1 MPFPSVVSEVMT
13 RLLSLIA
20 AEYPAITLDPKVLIT
35 PCMTMFPTEMKLC
48 CKILGMAMTA
58 IFLSMLQEN
67 IAAFWWVSIFF
78 KRLNTKITARIQLT
92 PWHRKVAHATPSTPL
107 EKTGE
112 STVTNKISIPILE
125 REEIIRKIK
134 GVLESPRAEKIPVAT
149 L

>member
-1 MPFPSVVSEVMT
+1 MYDNVPYRNEALLQDTWNGDDGDLSKHATGEYSRFLVS
-13 RLLSLIA
+13 L
-20 AEYPAITLDPKVLIT
+20 
-35 PCMTMFPTEMKLC
+35 
-48 CKILGMAMTA
+48 
-58 IFLSMLQEN
+58 N
-67 IAAFWWVSIFF
+67 FF

>member
-1 MPFPSVVSEVMT
+1 MPFPSVVSEVWQDYWVWLQQSIQLL
-13 RLLSLIA
+13 RLIRRCWSLLVWQCSLPKWSFA
-20 AEYPAITLDPKVLIT
+20 AR
-35 PCMTMFPTEMKLC
+35 
-48 CKILGMAMTA
+48 ILGMAMTA